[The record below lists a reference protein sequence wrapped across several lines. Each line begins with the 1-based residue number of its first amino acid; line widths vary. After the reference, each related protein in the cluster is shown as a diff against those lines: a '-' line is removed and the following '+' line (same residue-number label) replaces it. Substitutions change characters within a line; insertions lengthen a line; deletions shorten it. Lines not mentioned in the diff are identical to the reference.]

1 MSKPVLARFLHQKEQ
16 NRVVEAVSTGRFSK
30 RDGDAAFM
38 PHVLVS
44 QGEGGLRVSP
54 VRMGDNPDTFVQAN
68 GVELLESG
76 RENPGGNDPGTAA
89 AAQRCKSGSKR
100 IKMAFLP
107 MRAMQIKENER
118 EAKNHEEKST

>member
-76 RENPGGNDPGTAA
+76 RECIPGETI
-89 AAQRCKSGSKR
+89 QVQL
-100 IKMAFLP
+100 LP
-107 MRAMQIKENER
+107 RRDASP
-118 EAKNHEEKST
+118 EANA